1 MLPRHIWS
9 FCVKRV
15 GINTGEPPK
24 WVAPELRS
32 VGTGC
37 VADRMIHAPSHM
49 CYPAK
54 FGTSATRVFAYIEG
68 NPKKWGLLGPRP
80 HWGVRRC
87 WPSKTKPHP
96 HLCYQVCYQVK
107 IGSAPSK
114 GVCTNRREPQKLGS
128 TGAPPPCGR
137 EVADTVEIHT
147 CVILPNSVV
156 RGHTVRALLRRS
168 TCKLDSSRPA
178 FQGHSMSSEPTR
190 IDPPPVTYIP

>member
-9 FCVKRV
+9 FCVKCV

-32 VGTGC
+32 VVTGC

-80 HWGVRRC
+80 HWGVRRG

-96 HLCYQVCYQVK
+96 HVCYQVCYQVK

-114 GVCTNRREPQKLGS
+114 GVCTNRREPPKLGS

-137 EVADTVEIHT
+137 DVADTVEIRPPHMCYPT
-147 CVILPNSVV
+147 EFGRSRSHGTSVIREIHLQNLTPRVP
-156 RGHTVRALLRRS
+156 LF
-168 TCKLDSSRPA
+168 K
-178 FQGHSMSSEPTR
+178 
-190 IDPPPVTYIP
+190 VTQCHRNRHGSIRHL